1 MMTHLPPAS
10 TPAFQ
15 PLRREDTRLL
25 TGAGSYVADLRLPG
39 MLHVAFVRAGQ
50 AGVRLRPVGCD
61 AARQMPG
68 VLHVLGTVELGA
80 HHMPAVNEMLPV
92 TPGLVFP
99 LLALERT
106 DYAGQPLALVIATTA
121 QAALAGAQAVQ
132 VDLADDDVACV
143 ADFADGPA
151 ATQVQYRHGTAGTVE
166 PAHSVAVQID
176 CPRVVAM
183 AMEPRATVAR
193 WSVDADELTVW
204 TGSQAPTRAR
214 ADISGVLG
222 LPLAQ
227 VRVISPDVG
236 GAFGAKASVCPEDL
250 LVALAA
256 RHLKACVRWVAS
268 RSDEFTSGLHGRGAR
283 LGGTLALDAH
293 GRFASL
299 QADLQFALGAWM
311 PFSAVM
317 PLRNAAR
324 ILPGP
329 YRLAQVTID
338 GRAQLSSLAP
348 INIYRGAGRPE
359 AALLMETLVD
369 KAARAS
375 GIDPVELRRRNLVPA
390 ESMPWATPT
399 GEVFDGGN
407 YRQALDHACERFDYA
422 GERAAQAVRRAG
434 GELLG
439 IGVAMYVEPC
449 GQGWES
455 ARVTLTADGR
465 VQVVSG
471 SPAQGQG
478 HLTSFAA
485 IAAQALGCEPAQ
497 VTVQCGDTALG
508 LDGIGAL
515 ASRSIAIGGSAILTA
530 CREVTARKQA
540 GEALPITAQVRFQ
553 SEETWSH
560 GCVMVRLQ
568 IDRDT
573 GQPVIERL
581 VWVDDAGRIISPML
595 ARGQLL
601 GGLAQGLGQ
610 ALMERMVHDAHG
622 QLLSGSLMD
631 YALPRAADM
640 PDKVEIDSLCSPATT
655 NPLGAKGVGEAGCI
669 GVPAALMNAARD
681 ALSVFGERELQLPLR
696 AESLWQAMH

>member
-1 MMTHLPPAS
+1 MMTHKPLPS
-10 TPAFQ
+10 TPTFQ

-39 MLHVAFVRAGQ
+39 MLHLAFVRAGQ
-50 AGVRLRPVGCD
+50 AGARLRHIGSE
-61 AARQMPG
+61 AARQFPG
-68 VLHVLGTVELGA
+68 VLHVLGATEIGA
-80 HHMPAVNEMLPV
+80 HQMPPVNEMLPV
-92 TPGLVFP
+92 TPGPVFP
-99 LLALERT
+99 LLTHERT
-106 DYAGQPLALVIATTA
+106 DYAGQPLALVIATSA

-132 VDLADDDVACV
+132 VDFDEGEAVYV
-143 ADFADGPA
+143 ADFADAPA
-151 ATQVQYRHGTAGTVE
+151 ATQVHHQHGSA
-166 PAHSVAVQID
+166 PADTSLQSVSVRLD
-176 CPRVVAM
+176 SPRVVAM

-193 WSVDADELTVW
+193 WSLDADELTVW

-214 ADISGVLG
+214 ADIAGVLG

-236 GAFGAKASVCPEDL
+236 GAFGAKASVCPEEL

-268 RSDEFTSGLHGRGAR
+268 RSDEFTSGLQGRGAR
-283 LGGTLALDAH
+283 LGGTLALDAQ

-299 QADLQFALGAWM
+299 TADLQFTLGAWM
-311 PFSAVM
+311 PFSAVI

-329 YRLAQVTID
+329 YRLGHVAIA

-348 INIYRGAGRPE
+348 VNIYRGAGRPE

-375 GIDPVELRRRNLVPA
+375 GIDPVELRRRNLVQA
-390 ESMPWATPT
+390 DAMPWTTPT
-399 GEVFDGGN
+399 GEVFDSGN
-407 YRQALDHACERFDYA
+407 YRQALDHACLRFDYA
-422 GERAAQAVRRAG
+422 GERAVQTERRAR

-439 IGVAMYVEPC
+439 IGVALYVEPC
-449 GQGWES
+449 GQGWEA
-455 ARVTLTADGR
+455 ARVTLAEDGH
-465 VQVVSG
+465 VNVVSG

-485 IAAQALGCEPAQ
+485 IAAQALGCAPDK
-497 VTVQCGDTALG
+497 VTVQSGDTELG

-530 CREVTARKQA
+530 CREVLARQRA
-540 GEALPITAQVRFQ
+540 GEALPITAELRFQ
-553 SEETWSH
+553 SDETWSH
-560 GCVMVRLQ
+560 GCVIVRLQ

-573 GQPVIERL
+573 GQPAIERL
-581 VWVDDAGRIISPML
+581 VWVDDAGRIISPVL

-631 YALPRAADM
+631 YAVPRATDM
-640 PDKVEIDSLCSPATT
+640 PPVEIDSLCSPATT

-669 GVPAALMNAARD
+669 GLPAALMNAARD

>member
-1 MMTHLPPAS
+1 MMTHQPLPS
-10 TPAFQ
+10 TPTFQ

-39 MLHVAFVRAGQ
+39 MLHLAFVRAGQ
-50 AGVRLRPVGCD
+50 AGARLRHIGSEV
-61 AARQMPG
+61 ARQVPG
-68 VLHVLGTVELGA
+68 VLHVLGATEIGA
-80 HHMPAVNEMLPV
+80 HQMPPVNEMLPV
-92 TPGLVFP
+92 TPGLAFP
-99 LLALERT
+99 LLTHERT
-106 DYAGQPLALVIATTA
+106 DYAGQPLALVIATSA
-121 QAALAGAQAVQ
+121 QAAMAGAQAVQ
-132 VDLADDDVACV
+132 VDFEEGDAAYV
-143 ADFADGPA
+143 ADFDNAPA
-151 ATQVQYRHGTAGTVE
+151 ATQVYHQHGSA
-166 PAHSVAVQID
+166 PADVTLQCVSVQLD
-176 CPRVVAM
+176 SPRVVAM

-193 WSVDADELTVW
+193 WSLDADELTVW

-214 ADISGVLG
+214 ADIAGVLG

-236 GAFGAKASVCPEDL
+236 GAFGAKASVCPEEL

-268 RSDEFTSGLHGRGAR
+268 RSDEFTLGLQGRGAR
-283 LGGTLALDAH
+283 LGGTLALDAQ

-299 QADLQFALGAWM
+299 TADLQFTLGAWM

-329 YRLAQVTID
+329 YRLGHVAIA

-348 INIYRGAGRPE
+348 VSIYRGAGRPE

-375 GIDPVELRRRNLVPA
+375 GIDPVELRRRNLVQA
-390 ESMPWATPT
+390 DAMPWTTPT
-399 GEVFDGGN
+399 GEVFDSGN
-407 YRQALDHACERFDYA
+407 YRQALDHACQRFDYA
-422 GERAAQAVRRAG
+422 GERAAQIERRAR

-439 IGVAMYVEPC
+439 IGVALYVEPC

-455 ARVTLTADGR
+455 ARVTLAADGR
-465 VQVVSG
+465 VTVVSG

-485 IAAQALGCEPAQ
+485 IAAQALGREPAQ
-497 VTVQCGDTALG
+497 VTVQCGDTALE

-530 CREVTARKQA
+530 CREVLARQQA
-540 GEALPITAQVRFQ
+540 GEALPITAELRFQ
-553 SEETWSH
+553 SDETWSH

-573 GQPVIERL
+573 GQPAIERL
-581 VWVDDAGRIISPML
+581 VWVDDAGRIISPVL

-610 ALMERMVHDAHG
+610 ALMERIVHDAHG

-631 YALPRAADM
+631 YAVPRATDM
-640 PDKVEIDSLCSPATT
+640 PPVEIDSLCSPATT

-669 GVPAALMNAARD
+669 GLPAALMNAARD

-696 AESLWQAMH
+696 AESLWQARY